1 MPSLSLS
8 LSKRLEAD
16 FRKPVKRAVERL
28 SGPTGRR
35 FKSQEVL
42 QPLCSTS
49 CWIEMCVIF
58 FRSVCIGTAKQ
69 KSPVKPENT
78 LKYKWIQRVTVSLP
92 HWASQSSGHCYKITS
107 AAVST
112 RAVNDNR
119 TSEPRPPA
127 ITQIITVCLHCHCV
141 LAFSVSV

>member
-49 CWIEMCVIF
+49 CWIEMYVIF
-58 FRSVCIGTAKQ
+58 FQVFVSAQQSK
-69 KSPVKPENT
+69 KSPVKPDDT

-92 HWASQSSGHCYKITS
+92 HWDSGHRYKITS